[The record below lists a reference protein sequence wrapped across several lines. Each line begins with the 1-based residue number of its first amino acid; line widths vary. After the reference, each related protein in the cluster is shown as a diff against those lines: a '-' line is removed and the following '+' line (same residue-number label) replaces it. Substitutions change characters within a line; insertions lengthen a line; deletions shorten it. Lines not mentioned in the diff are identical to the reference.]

1 MIKKSKFVSV
11 VRKIII
17 ALTAIIMII
26 CFIRDVIDI
35 TDFEMDQGF
44 TCVYYL
50 FFVFPILLEEIV
62 LFRSVR
68 RIFNADFRG
77 LFKICCIVSASLIL
91 CALVFQ
97 ILVFTRVITADMLPE
112 GPGAASSRL
121 LEILFLT
128 EWPVI
133 IVSFILGS
141 FRKKVLN

>member
-1 MIKKSKFVSV
+1 MNKKSKIVSV
-11 VRKIII
+11 VRKTIL
-17 ALTAIIMII
+17 ALTAIVMII
-26 CFIRDVIDI
+26 CFIRDFTDI
-35 TDFEMDQGF
+35 KNDKIDQGL
-44 TCVYYL
+44 TCFYYL

-77 LFKICCIVSASLIL
+77 FFKICCIVSASLIF

-97 ILVFTRVITADMLPE
+97 VLVFTRVITADMLPD